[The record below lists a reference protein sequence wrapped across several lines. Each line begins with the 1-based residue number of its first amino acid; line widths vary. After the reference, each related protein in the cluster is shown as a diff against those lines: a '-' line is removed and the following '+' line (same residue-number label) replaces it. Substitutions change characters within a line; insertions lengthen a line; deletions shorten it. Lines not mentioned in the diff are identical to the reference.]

1 MYLLIRVVILA
12 ILFAPAF
19 IVLFNKKLRN
29 RVIEKLKYYDSR
41 KVKRGFTWILI
52 AVAIFVLAIF
62 YPFESSFIRFD
73 TVEQSVD
80 YSMYN
85 FNLLEKIGSEA
96 YFVEDEDTVFIVN
109 AKGNTY
115 RYTSAT
121 KYEDGYGYCGHNVSV
136 ELNTHPPI
144 FISTSDFEGAA
155 IISTVY
161 NKNTDKT
168 CYILCLFDDEFPD
181 EPKEIYDQSN
191 IRMSV
196 FRNDDEILPD
206 TYYSIE
212 EGAPEDRFDFVL
224 DGKFFELDLYK

>member
-19 IVLFNKKLRN
+19 IVLLNKKLRN
-29 RVIEKLKYYDSR
+29 RVMGKLKCYDPR
-41 KVKRGFTWILI
+41 KVKRVFTGILI
-52 AVAIFVLAIF
+52 AVAVFVLAIF

-73 TVEQSVD
+73 TVDQLVD

-85 FNLLEKIGSEA
+85 FNLLEKMGSKVYIA
-96 YFVEDEDTVFIVN
+96 EDENTAFIVSV
-109 AKGNTY
+109 KGNTY

-136 ELNTHPPI
+136 ELNTQPPI

-155 IISTVY
+155 SISAVY

-168 CYILCLFDDEFPD
+168 CYILSLFDDEFIGSQ
-181 EPKEIYDQSN
+181 KEIYDQSN
-191 IRMSV
+191 IRMNV
-196 FRNDDEILPD
+196 LKNDEGVVPD
-206 TYYSIE
+206 IYYSIE
-212 EGAPEDRFDFVL
+212 EGAPREKFV
-224 DGKFFELDLYK
+224 FELDGNSFELDV